1 MSYTSGNHGYLFM
14 DRRRLPPAAP
24 VHSVVTAPASPNHL
38 AVSVADMREHLG
50 YGNEVDAARD
60 AELTAFILAAQANI
74 EQRCDITIMLTVFRA
89 DFEEFADVMP
99 LAKRPYVG
107 LTSIQYVDPNDG
119 EITTA
124 SSTLYHV
131 AADYQQQ
138 AKIYL
143 GQSLEWPAAATRKNA
158 VRVTYSA
165 GWTPDTVQEDLKLAI
180 KMLVAKYDANRGD
193 CDSGGGGG
201 ETVFSMKS
209 KRDPVD
215 ALLDKYKLARVIF
228 A

>member
-24 VHSVVTAPASPNHL
+24 IHTVVTPPVSPNHL
-38 AVSVADMREHLG
+38 AVSVADVREHLG
-50 YGNEVDAARD
+50 YGDEVDAVRD
-60 AELTAFILAAQANI
+60 AELTAFILAAQSNI
-74 EQRCDITIMLTVFRA
+74 EKRCDITILLTVFRA
-89 DFEEFADVMP
+89 DFEAFADVMP
-99 LAKRPYVG
+99 LERRPYVG
-107 LTSIQYVDPNDG
+107 LTSVQYVAPLDG

-124 SSTLYHV
+124 DSTLYHV

-143 GQSLEWPAAATRKNA
+143 GQNLEWPETAVRKNA

-165 GWTPDTVQEDLKLAI
+165 GWTPDTVPEDLKLAI
-180 KMLVAKYDANRGD
+180 KMLVAKFDANRGD
-193 CDSGGGGG
+193 CDSGSGGG
-201 ETVFSMKS
+201 ETVFAMKS
-209 KRDPVD
+209 SRDPID
-215 ALLDKYKLARVIF
+215 ALLDKYKLARVTF